1 MTARPRVWR
10 EFYAIIKREMSTF
23 LLDSA
28 VRSFGY
34 AGKDIVLTG
43 NAHAV
48 VISKIVEC
56 AMDIGTASSA
66 RDPEAIAKKCPKNDG
81 IGPRVVGRCE
91 GCLRGAWDS
100 GVGW

>member
-1 MTARPRVWR
+1 
-10 EFYAIIKREMSTF
+10 MSTF

-56 AMDIGTASSA
+56 AMDIGKASSA

-81 IGPRVVGRCE
+81 IGPGFVGRCE
-91 GCLRGAWDS
+91 DCLRRAWYQRS
-100 GVGW
+100 GWNRVADDLQAVMSRV